1 MSTAFETLHAQAQQ
15 LSLKERAE
23 LARRMLAT
31 LEPEEE
37 GVEAAWAD
45 EIKQRVAAIRDS
57 KVSCISEEQMMGE
70 IDAEIRHA

>member
-31 LEPEEE
+31 LEPEED
-37 GVEAAWAD
+37 GVESAWTE
-45 EIKQRVAAIRDS
+45 EIKRRVTAIRDGQV
-57 KVSCISEEQMMGE
+57 KCISEEQMM
-70 IDAEIRHA
+70 AEIEEELA